1 MLEHCRWINEPARW
15 SLGPA
20 GLLVTTDHATDFW
33 RETHYGFIR
42 HSGHLFGYRVT
53 GGFTATVRVQ
63 AQYQCLYDQAG
74 LMVLADEQSWVKA
87 GIEWS
92 DGEAMLSSVLTITR
106 SDWATGSFQ
115 GNAADFWIRITVDRG
130 VLRIQASADGQR
142 WPLVRLSPFPLR
154 DQYVVGPMCCS
165 PERAGLDV
173 LFSEL
178 SVITPS
184 GKPLHDLS

>member
-142 WPLVRLSPFPLR
+142 WPLGRLSPFPLL

-178 SVITPS
+178 SVINPS

>member
-178 SVITPS
+178 SVINPS

>member
-106 SDWATGSFQ
+106 SDWATGSFL

-142 WPLVRLSPFPLR
+142 WPLVRLSPFPLL

>member
-142 WPLVRLSPFPLR
+142 WPLVRLSPFPLL